1 MEKPACGLAAAR
13 APDRQPEKEGLGR
26 GQAWDA
32 FPLPYSLAWPV
43 PDGYSRTMR
52 LDAAV
57 IAFMP
62 AWAATLGAMR
72 RHHVQLRSCCRRCG
86 ALTREELDTLICV
99 HGEQASL
106 IDRQRRCRMV
116 GCDGAAYYLGARRYD
131 GDWYRLLASDALRAG
146 LDDCPPAHG
155 AGGLVVAMNRP

>member
-1 MEKPACGLAAAR
+1 
-13 APDRQPEKEGLGR
+13 
-26 GQAWDA
+26 
-32 FPLPYSLAWPV
+32 
-43 PDGYSRTMR
+43 MR

-146 LDDCPPAHG
+146 LDECPPAHG
-155 AGGLVVAMNRP
+155 AGGMTVTMNRP